1 MNASQTAAARANA
14 KAVAADKARRLRNN
28 VADAAEKQRR
38 LLGKTDPA
46 HAATRRL
53 QIHIVMI
60 FLSGTICFTLITMGI
75 ASPALVAFGP
85 FTPSFIQEAID
96 FIKGLS

>member
-1 MNASQTAAARANA
+1 MDASQTAAAQANAKGVARDRARRCRANA
-14 KAVAADKARRLRNN
+14 A
-28 VADAAEKQRR
+28 AAEKQRR

-46 HAATRRL
+46 HAAQRRL

-85 FTPSFIQEAID
+85 FTPSFIQEALD
-96 FIKGLS
+96 FFKGLS